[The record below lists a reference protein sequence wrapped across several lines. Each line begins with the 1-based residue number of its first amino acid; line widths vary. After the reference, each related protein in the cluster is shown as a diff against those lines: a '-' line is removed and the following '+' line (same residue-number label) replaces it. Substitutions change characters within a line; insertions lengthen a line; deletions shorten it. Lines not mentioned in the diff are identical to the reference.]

1 MISRVASSCFW
12 MNRYLERVE
21 VLARLQDVNM
31 AFQLDV
37 DLPDA
42 DRWRPLVIVT
52 GQHEHYQKTVP
63 EPQRDDANVAQDY
76 LTWNPDNPSSL
87 FSSLAM
93 ARENARTIRETI
105 SLEMWEVLNNL
116 WLWLGSHDAKRAFDE
131 DRHAFYQHLKQ
142 QCLLFHGVAEATML
156 HDEPFRFMRLGTTL
170 ERAEQTARV
179 LDVKHHSM
187 GPGDDEVESP
197 SEAAQWLAT
206 LRYCSGVEPF
216 FKRELINFS
225 GRAVAHFLLF
235 DHAFPR
241 SVSCN
246 LERSKNLV
254 RLIRMK
260 GSSIGQRSTAKI
272 EGMLE
277 RLAELALD
285 PETVG
290 DLHVLF
296 TWIVA
301 STSEVCSL
309 VNEEFFEPAPLP
321 SQTSAQ
327 LQKQS

>member
-1 MISRVASSCFW
+1 MISRVASYCFW

-21 VLARLQDVNM
+21 ILARLQDVNM

-52 GQHEHYQKTVP
+52 GQQEHYQRTVREP
-63 EPQRDDANVAQDY
+63 ERDDANVAQHY
-76 LTWNPDNPSSL
+76 LTWNAENPSSIV
-87 FSSLAM
+87 SSLAT

-105 SLEMWEVLNNL
+105 SLEMWETINDL
-116 WLWLGSHDAKRAFDE
+116 WLWLGSRTAKRLFDE
-131 DRHAFYQHLKQ
+131 ARHTFYRHLKRH
-142 QCLLFHGVAEATML
+142 CLLFHGVAEATML

-170 ERAEQTARV
+170 ERAAQTARL

-216 FKRELINFS
+216 FKRDVTNFS
-225 GRAVAHFLLF
+225 GRAVAQFLLF

-241 SVSCN
+241 SVACN

-260 GSSIGQRSTAKI
+260 GSGIGQRSTARI
-272 EGMLE
+272 EGMLD
-277 RLAELALD
+277 RLRILSET
-285 PETVG
+285 PETLR
-290 DLHVLF
+290 DLHALF
-296 TWIVA
+296 TWIVD
-301 STSEVCSL
+301 STIEVCSL
-309 VNEEFFEPAPLP
+309 VSNEFFEPVAPH
-321 SQTSAQ
+321 SQVQ
-327 LQKQS
+327 RQS

>member
-37 DLPDA
+37 DLPEA

-52 GQHEHYQKTVP
+52 GQQEHYYETVA
-63 EPQRDDANVAQDY
+63 EHQRDDANVAQNY
-76 LTWNPDNPSSL
+76 LTWHPDNPSSV
-87 FSSLAM
+87 FSSLAL
-93 ARENARTIRETI
+93 ARENGRTIRETI
-105 SLEMWEVLNNL
+105 SLEMWEVLNDL
-116 WLWLGSHDAKRAFDE
+116 WLWLGSRSAKRSFDE
-131 DRHAFYQHLKQ
+131 DRHAFYHHLKQ

-170 ERAEQTARV
+170 ERAAQTARV

-187 GPGDDEVESP
+187 GPGDDEVELP

-216 FKRELINFS
+216 FKRELTNFS

-260 GSSIGQRSTAKI
+260 GSNIGQRSTAKI
-272 EGMLE
+272 ESTLE
-277 RLAELALD
+277 RLAGLAD
-285 PETVG
+285 NPETVG
-290 DLHVLF
+290 DLHALF
-296 TWIVA
+296 TWIVD
-301 STSEVCSL
+301 STIEVCGL
-309 VNEEFFEPAPLP
+309 VNEEFFEPAPLH
-321 SQTSAQ
+321 SQRSGQ

>member
-1 MISRVASSCFW
+1 MISRVAASCFW

-21 VLARLQDVNM
+21 MLARLEDVNM

-52 GQHEHYQKTVP
+52 GQQEHYQKTVP
-63 EPQRDDANVAQDY
+63 DHQRDDANVAQNY
-76 LTWNPDNPSSL
+76 LTWNPENPSSL
-87 FSSLAM
+87 LSSLAA

-105 SLEMWEVLNNL
+105 SLEMWETLNDL
-116 WLWLGSHDAKRAFDE
+116 WLWLGARGAKRLFDE
-131 DRHAFYQHLKQ
+131 DRHAFYNHLKQ
-142 QCLLFHGVAEATML
+142 HCLLFHGVAEATML

-170 ERAEQTARV
+170 ERAGQTARV

-216 FKRELINFS
+216 FKRDVSNFS

-246 LERSKNLV
+246 LERSRNLV

-272 EGMLE
+272 DSMLE
-277 RLAELALD
+277 RMAGIAD
-285 PETVG
+285 NPETVG
-290 DLHVLF
+290 DLHALF
-296 TWIVA
+296 TWIVD
-301 STSEVCSL
+301 STIEVCSL
-309 VNEEFFEPAPLP
+309 VNQEFFEPAPSRGQTQ
-321 SQTSAQ
+321 SQS
-327 LQKQS
+327 

>member
-1 MISRVASSCFW
+1 MISRVAASCFW

-21 VLARLQDVNM
+21 MLARLQDVNM

-52 GQHEHYQKTVP
+52 GQQEHYQQTVP
-63 EPQRDDANVAQDY
+63 EQQRDDANVAQNY
-76 LTWNPDNPSSL
+76 LTWNPENPSSL
-87 FSSLAM
+87 ISSLAA

-105 SLEMWEVLNNL
+105 SLEMWETLNDL
-116 WLWLGSHDAKRAFDE
+116 WLWLGARGAKRLFEE
-131 DRHAFYQHLKQ
+131 DRHAFYNHLKQ
-142 QCLLFHGVAEATML
+142 HCLLFHGVAEATML

-170 ERAEQTARV
+170 ERAGQTARV

-216 FKRELINFS
+216 FKRDVANFS

-241 SVSCN
+241 SVSSN

-272 EGMLE
+272 DSMLE
-277 RLAELALD
+277 RMAGLAGN

-290 DLHVLF
+290 DLHALF
-296 TWIVA
+296 TWIVD
-301 STSEVCSL
+301 STIEVCSL
-309 VNEEFFEPAPLP
+309 VNEEFFEPAPSHGQTQ
-321 SQTSAQ
+321 SQS
-327 LQKQS
+327 